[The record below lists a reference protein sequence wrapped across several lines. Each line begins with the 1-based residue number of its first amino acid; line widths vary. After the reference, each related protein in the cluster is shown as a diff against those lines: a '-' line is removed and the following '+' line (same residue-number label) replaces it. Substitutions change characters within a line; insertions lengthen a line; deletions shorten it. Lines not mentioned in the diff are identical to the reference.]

1 MRRAPKK
8 RKKKK
13 SKENAAD
20 ASAPLRNTSS
30 VLLRLHV
37 FAEKRL
43 ARCVSRAESRT
54 AKITAISA
62 GEDLDDTL
70 DRALP
75 MEANHLNPPFTTR

>member
-8 RKKKK
+8 RKKKN
-13 SKENAAD
+13 KENAAD

-54 AKITAISA
+54 AEITAISA
-62 GEDLDDTL
+62 KIWMDTL

-75 MEANHLNPPFTTR
+75 MEVNHLNPSFTTR